1 MPERSR
7 VKGDILPF
15 ILLII
20 NTRKVENKAP
30 RKENTEREWG
40 NRPSRPRKRERVTKK
55 FAPDDI
61 PKRYGS
67 ARGFRNR
74 VWERSPARES
84 EAPTKNALITLGSL
98 TFKIISSPFDG

>member
-1 MPERSR
+1 M
-7 VKGDILPF
+7 

-30 RKENTEREWG
+30 RKENTERECA
-40 NRPSRPRKRERVTKK
+40 NKLSRPKKRERVTKK

-67 ARGFRNR
+67 ARGLRNK
-74 VWERSPARES
+74 V
-84 EAPTKNALITLGSL
+84 
-98 TFKIISSPFDG
+98 